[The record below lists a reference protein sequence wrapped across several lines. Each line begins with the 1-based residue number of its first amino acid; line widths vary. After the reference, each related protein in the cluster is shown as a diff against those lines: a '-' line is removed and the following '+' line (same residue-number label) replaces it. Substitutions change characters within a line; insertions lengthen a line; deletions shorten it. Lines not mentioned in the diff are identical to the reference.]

1 MTITITLSE
10 TQARILRDAIDLLHR
25 LRLGQTDEIVHV
37 WEDRWIRDKKWSQ
50 RDAVRALCESIK
62 SIAFPELNQNASYGV
77 GSPQLTQDDQRMYE
91 IYKVLDHALW
101 LSRPDRPPHV
111 VSGDDP
117 YLLRYSGDPKIPL
130 EVKP

>member
-10 TQARILRDAIDLLHR
+10 TQARILRDAIDLMHR
-25 LRLGQTDEIVHV
+25 LRLGQIDELRYCWPERVKA
-37 WEDRWIRDKKWSQ
+37 ERMEEMQQ
-50 RDAVRALCESIK
+50 RLSVLKCFV
-62 SIAFPELNQNASYGV
+62 FPELHGQGHSHGV

-117 YLLRYSGDPKIPL
+117 YLLRYSGDPKIPF